1 MNIENLLNKINNNYL
16 KNNKISLKKT
26 FSFNNEKNNKFLIK
40 NFEETRKKKIL
51 SLTLISNKTK
61 IQCLNK
67 NISLETQKNF
77 ENKNFNKIYK
87 KFKLNKI
94 NNKFNEKLFINFN
107 KNKIFN
113 NFKLKNSNSTEI
125 F

>member
-40 NFEETRKKKIL
+40 NFEETMKEKIL